1 MTRAAEDHFRYVGIW
16 AMARSCSASLAR
28 VDVEIFLLR
37 NPRTVIAP
45 VLAVIAA
52 A

>member
-1 MTRAAEDHFRYVGIW
+1 
-16 AMARSCSASLAR
+16 MARSCSASLAR

-45 VLAVIAA
+45 VLTVIAA